1 MSLPKPNCSCCCLD
15 TLGQK
20 STDFYLDAVH
30 EEVALPSSN
39 QEAVFEGTDVLDG
52 EGELEKLV
60 DAVCGVHDAGRRDRW
75 LRRKRYC
82 ALHEFLSRVQSRPE
96 RVVKGHKA
104 FSQHSFLRDGEAGG
118 MLANFDVDPV
128 RPDDLMTT
136 RIAATVDDNGEMGP
150 ETRDKV
156 ATQIDTDHSPGG
168 VRSTRIM
175 AVDR

>member
-20 STDFYLDAVH
+20 STDVYLDAVH

-96 RVVKGHKA
+96 RVVKASRGTGWNALSLNSRHT
-104 FSQHSFLRDGEAGG
+104 GG
-118 MLANFDVDPV
+118 KCQQTPRHAYFMVYL
-128 RPDDLMTT
+128 TT
-136 RIAATVDDNGEMGP
+136 
-150 ETRDKV
+150 
-156 ATQIDTDHSPGG
+156 
-168 VRSTRIM
+168 
-175 AVDR
+175 